1 MDQPPSLLRRVLP
14 WIGIV
19 VCVCAFYDGWVFY
32 SRWKSN
38 RDAEQ
43 ASKQQELER
52 DRRTLELLGG
62 GGLKILD
69 FYASPGAIR
78 LGQHA
83 DICFGVTGA
92 ARVRIEPPVEQLH
105 PAVSYCMQ
113 VAPKR
118 DTDYK
123 LFASNSAGHTISQS
137 LSIKVIR

>member
-1 MDQPPSLLRRVLP
+1 MRSKRASSKSWSATERR
-14 WIGIV
+14 
-19 VCVCAFYDGWVFY
+19 
-32 SRWKSN
+32 SN
-38 RDAEQ
+38 CW
-43 ASKQQELER
+43 S
-52 DRRTLELLGG
+52 G

-78 LGQHA
+78 LGEHA

-105 PAVSYCMQ
+105 PALSYCMH

-123 LFASNSAGHTISQS
+123 LFAADAAGHTISQS
-137 LSIKVIR
+137 LSIKVIP